1 LVKMRALLF
10 KILIVG
16 FFIIGT
22 LAFFITP
29 NLIKVERLSL
39 QINNLPPSFEGTK
52 ILHLTDFHSKKFG
65 RKEKNVLK
73 LVSELKPDFIFIT
86 GDVIDWQTKDFR
98 SCQKFWQELA
108 KNYQQ
113 RIFGVYGNHEH
124 RNRNFKNLDNL
135 FIRSGIKILNNEA
148 VKLEKGD
155 GFIYLIGVDDPHLG
169 YDDIEKA
176 MEKVEEKAPKILLA
190 HSPEIFRRVKDKNI
204 DLVLT
209 GHTHG
214 CQINIP
220 LLCDFFIPLKY
231 DKKYKRGLFQ
241 ENSTYLYVN
250 RGIGETFL
258 PIRFMSF
265 PEITLIN
272 LTADH

>member
-1 LVKMRALLF
+1 MRALFF

-16 FFIIGT
+16 FFTIGT

-29 NLIKVERLSL
+29 NLIKVERFSL

-65 RKEKNVLK
+65 RKEKKALK

-86 GDVIDWQTKDFR
+86 GDIIDWQTKDLE

-135 FIRSGIKILNNEA
+135 FIKSGIKILNNEA
-148 VKLEKGD
+148 VRLEKGD
-155 GFIYLIGVDDPHLG
+155 DFIYLIGVDDPHLG

-190 HSPEIFRRVKDKNI
+190 HSPEIFRRIKDKNI
-204 DLVLT
+204 DLVLS

-220 LLCDFFIPLKY
+220 FLCDFFIPLKY

-241 ENSTYLYVN
+241 ENSIYLYVS

-258 PIRFMSF
+258 PIRFRSF
-265 PEITLIN
+265 PEIILIN
-272 LTADH
+272 LTAGH